1 MNQEQIGKFIAKSRK
16 KQHLTQIEL
25 ADRLGVTDKS
35 VSRWENG
42 KTMPDVALIQQ
53 LCQELKITVTEL
65 LNGEELSQAEYQDV
79 IEKNMLKLV
88 KDKNNQKNKFHKLI
102 FITLTLIIILTI
114 SLIMLFNYIKNYM
127 SVAKTFELNFGIIL
141 PSDFQEEYYIDTG
154 PSFHGDGERY
164 SVFTGNSFLTA
175 LTEEKN
181 EDLEQTITELVKKL
195 NIPKKEQI
203 NFQHKYAWV
212 KITKKDDE
220 RNYLYCIYDKEITK
234 FYFYEFLV

>member
-88 KDKNNQKNKFHKLI
+88 KDKNNQKINSINL
-102 FITLTLIIILTI
+102 
-114 SLIMLFNYIKNYM
+114 SL
-127 SVAKTFELNFGIIL
+127 
-141 PSDFQEEYYIDTG
+141 
-154 PSFHGDGERY
+154 
-164 SVFTGNSFLTA
+164 
-175 LTEEKN
+175 
-181 EDLEQTITELVKKL
+181 
-195 NIPKKEQI
+195 
-203 NFQHKYAWV
+203 
-212 KITKKDDE
+212 
-220 RNYLYCIYDKEITK
+220 
-234 FYFYEFLV
+234 